1 MSIKGKFVSM
11 VAAVLVIIVAMTGI
25 TYFRSQS
32 ILENQVI
39 KTGEETVKTAVLT
52 VEENFGKLL
61 AILKNASV
69 AIQRAWD
76 EEGLQEAETLE
87 DLMAS
92 LLAQNGEFG
101 VQDIYFG
108 LEKNGKLPI
117 GSRAK
122 MAEDYD
128 ARKRSWYIDAIK
140 KGSDMIVT
148 EPYIDL
154 ITNKAVIS
162 AAMTVKDG
170 KGKTLG
176 VVGVDISMN
185 ALVDFVGKLKLLGE
199 GHGLLLSKAGM
210 IIAGPVEK
218 DIMKVNLSESD
229 EKDESAKTM
238 GREMVSGKSGSSII
252 NWEGERFEAFYGN
265 TAQGLSLAILYPVKA
280 IDALV
285 RGTTSIQIA
294 VAIVALLAVGL
305 AVLVTFRSIVLPL
318 RKVANMAGEVKDGD
332 LTVDPRSI
340 NYRAKDPLG
349 TMIDALSV
357 MVEGLRETM
366 LGIVE
371 ESKKIADSSTGLAA
385 LSEQSSASM
394 EEVRHSVE
402 EVSTLAENNAA
413 ALEETNAGVEEVS
426 SSASM
431 AAESATKGTEATE
444 RASQTS
450 SKAVSIVADIIGNV
464 KEVGA
469 KAGKSLEAMT
479 ALSTSVQEI
488 TGFIATI
495 NSIADQT
502 NLLALNAAIEAARAG
517 DAGRGFAVVAEEVRK
532 LAEESGNAAGK
543 IENLIEELQSQTRDS
558 VAITQQ
564 AGDLMKQTVVKA
576 DEARKGLDETLQQ
589 IAVVNDSMQNIA
601 ATSEEQAASANEMAN
616 AVDQASRSTVDMA
629 HKVGTIKKAAEETSL
644 VSSNVAKE
652 AEAMSSLVD
661 NIERRLSK
669 FKTESSKELVQ
680 K

>member
-61 AILKNASV
+61 AMLKNASV

-117 GSRAK
+117 GSRAN

-128 ARKRSWYIDAIK
+128 ARKRAWYADAMK
-140 KGSDMIVT
+140 KGSGMIVT

-162 AAMTVKDG
+162 AAMTVENGDG
-170 KGKTLG
+170 EIIG
-176 VVGVDISMN
+176 VIGVDISMN

-229 EKDESAKTM
+229 EKDESVKTM
-238 GREMVSGKSGSSII
+238 GKEMVSGKSGSAVI
-252 NWEGERFEAFYGN
+252 NWEGERFEAFYDN
-265 TAQGLSLAILYPVKA
+265 TAQGLSLAILYPVEA

-318 RKVANMAGEVKDGD
+318 RKVASMAGEVKDGD

-469 KAGKSLEAMT
+469 KAGKSVEAMT

-543 IENLIEELQSQTRDS
+543 IGNLIEELQSQTKDS

-564 AGDLMKQTVVKA
+564 AGDLMKQTVVQA
-576 DEARKGLDETLQQ
+576 DEAKKGLDETLQE

-669 FKTESSKELVQ
+669 FKTERSKELAQ